1 MSTPYTPLH
10 TVLPHVTIPMWI
22 NIIPWFVMIQVS
34 WLDSDLTVR
43 FLVRFCVS
51 DMYGLTIFGLEPDS
65 VERVVY
71 IPDLTLIV
79 MSQGRHVYLTFP
91 FPTYTGQLSFRLTS
105 RARVCRQV
113 IVVK

>member
-1 MSTPYTPLH
+1 
-10 TVLPHVTIPMWI
+10 
-22 NIIPWFVMIQVS
+22 
-34 WLDSDLTVR
+34 R

-51 DMYGLTIFGLEPDS
+51 DMYGLTTFGLEPDS

-105 RARVCRQV
+105 RARNCRRLGPRQTTQHPFMVCV
-113 IVVK
+113 TSHTHSCSCSTPPVYVV